1 MSGNVKK
8 NVKLNKVEKLVE
20 LLKTNKKMSAW
31 EIAYKIKSCDVRKI
45 ISELRAKAEVLG
57 FTIADEWEV
66 NETTGARYKIYSLK
80 VLKKT
85 KKK

>member
-1 MSGNVKK
+1 MSANVKK

-57 FTIADEWEV
+57 FTITDEWEV
-66 NETTGARYKIYSLK
+66 TEAGTRYKMYSLK
-80 VLKKT
+80 ALKKA
-85 KKK
+85 KKF

>member
-1 MSGNVKK
+1 MKNVKK

-66 NETTGARYKIYSLK
+66 TETGTRYKMYSMK
-80 VLKKT
+80 ALKKA
-85 KKK
+85 KNK